1 MWLPETGGGGGGP
14 SGDLPPALQG
24 GPALSAS
31 AQPAESQS
39 VRAGGHHS
47 LQQGTNLHLH
57 PHLQQAEKED
67 EEETEN
73 EET

>member
-1 MWLPETGGGGGGP
+1 MRLPQPGGGGGGP
-14 SGDLPPALQG
+14 SGDLPPAVQG

-31 AQPAESQS
+31 AHTAESQS

-47 LQQGTNLHLH
+47 LQEGTNLHLH
-57 PHLQQAEKED
+57 QAEKEE